1 MTKDQRSA
9 TATATFEL
17 TASNPPVVDV
27 DASAHASRRVAA
39 QGGVVLYG
47 AVAPGGGGGLLNSS
61 WSARTT
67 ETAWLAGA
75 NLAEGLDLDAYAE
88 TAIALAPRAGAYQH
102 NLVLAPGALVDGA
115 TYVFEL
121 SATFDGVLGAASVE
135 LVAVSAP
142 TAGSCSVVPTRCVA
156 LDSIHRPR
164 DEVRRLYLFMGCCG
178 PSALLRVQGI
188 TWIRCRLDAAP
199 FASRGDG
206 RGRARCRWAMYE
218 VSCVARATRSAARA
232 RRRST

>member
-1 MTKDQRSA
+1 M
-9 TATATFEL
+9 
-17 TASNPPVVDV
+17 
-27 DASAHASRRVAA
+27 
-39 QGGVVLYG
+39 LYG

-88 TAIALAPRAGAYQH
+88 TAIALASAGAYQH

-142 TAGSCSVVPTRCVA
+142 TAGSCSVVPTNASLTSSFA
-156 LDSIHRPR
+156 LETKFVVPPR
-164 DEVRRLYLFMGCCG
+164 
-178 PSALLRVQGI
+178 
-188 TWIRCRLDAAP
+188 
-199 FASRGDG
+199 RGLP
-206 RGRARCRWAMYE
+206 
-218 VSCVARATRSAARA
+218 
-232 RRRST
+232 